1 MLPPFDR
8 WFCLEY
14 ELDSAA
20 GNVKAYLDDV
30 EITALRHDGWPAS
43 NIDSLM
49 FGVDRFGSFPVAEDI
64 WFDDLAVDSAHIG
77 CSAP

>member
-1 MLPPFDR
+1 MLPPFEQ

-20 GNVKAYLDDV
+20 GNVKAYLNDV

-43 NIDSLM
+43 NIDTLM
-49 FGVDRFGSFPVAEDI
+49 FGVDRYGTFPVAEDI
-64 WFDDLAVDSAHIG
+64 WFDDLVVDSARVG
-77 CSAP
+77 CMR